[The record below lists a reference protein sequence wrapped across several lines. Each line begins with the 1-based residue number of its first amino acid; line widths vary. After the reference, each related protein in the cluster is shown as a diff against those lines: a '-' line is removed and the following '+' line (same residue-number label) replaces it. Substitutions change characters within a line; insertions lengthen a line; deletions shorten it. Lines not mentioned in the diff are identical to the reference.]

1 MSPGGGC
8 FNISFRNKKIESQ
21 TLFTDFFCFIRKQA
35 KEENNMECSHL
46 NLLKRGYMR
55 NVTIIC
61 FQTLRL
67 CQHKREQRNFTR
79 VSLSDPLLNNTR
91 NAKLFLE
98 RLDEGKVY
106 LRRYTGL
113 LRNYLMP

>member
-1 MSPGGGC
+1 
-8 FNISFRNKKIESQ
+8 
-21 TLFTDFFCFIRKQA
+21 
-35 KEENNMECSHL
+35 MECSHL